1 MIRDFFT
8 RPEPHEAIV
17 GRRGRWVWDDA
28 DEWFGPRGRPERCDE
43 WPDAKGRILLER
55 AAEMARDH
63 PHQAYERAV
72 LLRLTLTMIGVWGLW
87 AVVGGSA
94 YLLFRWL
101 RLACW
106 LTGCSP

>member
-1 MIRDFFT
+1 MKSTPINL
-8 RPEPHEAIV
+8 PEPHESVV
-17 GRRGRWVWDDA
+17 GRRGRWVWDEPYS
-28 DEWFGPRGRPERCDE
+28 DEFHAPVTPS
-43 WPDAKGRILLER
+43 
-55 AAEMARDH
+55 
-63 PHQAYERAV
+63 AYERSL

-87 AVVGGSA
+87 AVAGGSA